1 MPRLSNVEQ
10 ANRVRAK
17 GARNDCYY
25 TPETLVDIHLAIIQ
39 PLTIPDKLILE
50 PSRGLGAYYDKF
62 LHYFPKNQYA
72 WCEIADGRDFF
83 EYEGEPEGATPPSQ
97 PQPRPQAELPE
108 GATPPSQPQPRP
120 QAELPDIIIT
130 NPPFSLLSK
139 FIQKSISLKPR
150 IISFLLNAYAV
161 TPCRIRDFNAAGYY
175 LVKLHFTRV
184 DKWFGVSCI
193 IVLSREATSN
203 IVSFDTTKHILEKS
217 PVSV

>member
-97 PQPRPQAELPE
+97 PQPRPQAELP
-108 GATPPSQPQPRP
+108 
-120 QAELPDIIIT
+120 DIIIT

-175 LVKLHFTRV
+175 LVKYHMTRV